1 MRNDCRAGTA
11 CRSLYAMD
19 ENYLFVML
27 GSNSLFG
34 LLDRKSGEMSYIKLI
49 NEQAETQNGAQ
60 DADPQTGEANIFGG
74 QGNIRIMHP
83 YTHCGPFL
91 RDDRR
96 YYYGLYCVGT
106 FSASADDTDSS
117 ISRTEGDYSVLTD
130 GERLYTVHGAKV
142 YTLDED

>member
-1 MRNDCRAGTA
+1 
-11 CRSLYAMD
+11 
-19 ENYLFVML
+19 
-27 GSNSLFG
+27 
-34 LLDRKSGEMSYIKLI
+34 
-49 NEQAETQNGAQ
+49 
-60 DADPQTGEANIFGG
+60 
-74 QGNIRIMHP
+74 MHP